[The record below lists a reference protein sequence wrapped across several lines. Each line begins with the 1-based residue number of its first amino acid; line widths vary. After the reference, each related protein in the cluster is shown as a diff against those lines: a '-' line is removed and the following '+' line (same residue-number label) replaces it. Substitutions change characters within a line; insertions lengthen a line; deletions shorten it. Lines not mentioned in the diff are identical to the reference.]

1 MELPAVSTA
10 RSCKYIWY
18 SCTEIIR
25 RKITTRHKDKKLY
38 LRTKIN
44 CWHKL
49 SRFCII
55 TLMAVLYWSSKQRAL
70 SGCWA
75 AMTLPLPPTAAPEVP
90 GLRAGTTTAPQE
102 ANKEIQKHMRRVQS
116 FRGARHECRSEDSIG
131 KVMLRWSQQQMCC
144 STITILTCFAVSTA
158 VGHPPVLVSCPCHY
172 GTRQYSFA

>member
-75 AMTLPLPPTAAPEVP
+75 AMVLPLPPTAAPEVP

-102 ANKEIQKHMRRVQS
+102 ANKEIQNTWE
-116 FRGARHECRSEDSIG
+116 GC
-131 KVMLRWSQQQMCC
+131 KVSGELDMSVDLKIALERLCYGEVNSRC
-144 STITILTCFAVSTA
+144 AVLLLLFLLA
-158 VGHPPVLVSCPCHY
+158 LLWALLWGIHL
-172 GTRQYSFA
+172 F